1 MTRDGRL
8 SRMPQLRLRLLGSG
22 LLIGSTVI
30 LGACATTTD
39 LGVTTE
45 FEQTYCTI
53 ELPIYWSKRDTD
65 QTISQ
70 AIGHNAV
77 WSSMGCKPPE
87 VVPAP
92 PGTVA
97 KALY

>member
-1 MTRDGRL
+1 MIKGGKRTWTQL
-8 SRMPQLRLRLLGSG
+8 LRLRLLGSG

-70 AIGHNAV
+70 SIGHNAV

-87 VVPAP
+87 VVPVP